1 MMSPSY
7 TQDCRAHVGVW
18 ARALVKKGTDDGPL
32 DVEEGEPETQAAQE
46 LRRRQFHGTW
56 CYSDKPSC
64 KSPKDLPGG
73 TWTEKKEFFG
83 EPLTALFLSVFQAA
97 TQGAKRVR
105 LNKRV
110 QHGVLARGAQARGDS
125 PSFPWALRKPMESRP
140 DRGSLAPARHFRRV
154 LARP

>member
-32 DVEEGEPETQAAQE
+32 DVEEGEPEAQAAQE

-64 KSPKDLPGG
+64 KSPKDLLAAPGPRRRRSSASLPQR
-73 TWTEKKEFFG
+73 FSCQCSR
-83 EPLTALFLSVFQAA
+83 P
-97 TQGAKRVR
+97 
-105 LNKRV
+105 
-110 QHGVLARGAQARGDS
+110 
-125 PSFPWALRKPMESRP
+125 LRKAQS
-140 DRGSLAPARHFRRV
+140 ACA
-154 LARP
+154 